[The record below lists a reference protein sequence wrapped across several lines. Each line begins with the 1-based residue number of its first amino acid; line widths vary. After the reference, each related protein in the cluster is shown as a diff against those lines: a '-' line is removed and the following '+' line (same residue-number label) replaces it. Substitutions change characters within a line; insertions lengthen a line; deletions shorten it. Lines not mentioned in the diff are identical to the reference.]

1 MSVSSFNVFSV
12 TQQEN
17 AVEADTVG
25 LTLILS
31 WYISI
36 LKNRQS
42 IHTLDLICMRDLC
55 IWWEVQRL
63 LPAGK
68 WECKQI
74 TWFDGPRRANL
85 LTN

>member
-1 MSVSSFNVFSV
+1 MSILSFNVFSV

-36 LKNRQS
+36 
-42 IHTLDLICMRDLC
+42 
-55 IWWEVQRL
+55 
-63 LPAGK
+63 
-68 WECKQI
+68 
-74 TWFDGPRRANL
+74 
-85 LTN
+85 